1 MTEIY
6 MQMAVGAMSAFDLDL
21 LVQLTELVLQ
31 LLYFRSICNS
41 CGSIIIA
48 MLLGTEAFT
57 KVSTLSPTIY
67 SYTTRLLRDF
77 AFI

>member
-6 MQMAVGAMSAFDLDL
+6 MQMAVGAMSALDL

-41 CGSIIIA
+41 CGIIIIA